1 MENNY
6 ENYELTEIEEAN
18 VVDVD
23 DYTEEEQS
31 GFDLGKLLKIGG
43 LATLAGTGL
52 VLGVKGVKKL
62 ANKIADKKEDKSDKK
77 AADKPKKKRGKLRL
91 VRVED
96 EAIEEEVDSVD
107 EIDEEVE

>member
-31 GFDLGKLLKIGG
+31 GTDKGKLLALIVGG
-43 LATLAGTGL
+43 ATVVGAGIALAC
-52 VLGVKGVKKL
+52 KKR
-62 ANKIADKKEDKSDKK
+62 KDKK
-77 AADKPKKKRGKLRL
+77 AGKPKKKRKKLMW
-91 VRVED
+91 VEVED